1 MAISSIKYNLANSYG
16 AYNQKLTQETR
27 DKLIELG
34 IPFSSSTTE
43 AEGKRLIA
51 TAEAKNS
58 AKENGNMFSENKNT
72 SDLFEKAKS
81 LAQKLGIEVSEGTN
95 FNTLLTKI
103 EAKLEQLINVNKNN
117 INALNE
123 LKGLSQELANIQAES
138 NGSSGYD
145 NTNQALM
152 KSLEIMAQYN
162 MNYLNSD
169 NQKK

>member
-34 IPFSSSTTE
+34 IQFSASTTE

-51 TAEAKNS
+51 AAEAKNT
-58 AKENGNMFSENKNT
+58 AKEDSNMFSKKENT
-72 SDLFEKAKS
+72 SDLFEKAKT
-81 LAQKLGIEVSEGTN
+81 LAQKLGIEVNEGTN
-95 FNTLLTKI
+95 FSALLTKI

-123 LKGLSQELANIQAES
+123 LKGLSQELANLQAES

>member
-51 TAEAKNS
+51 TAETKNS
-58 AKENGNMFSENKNT
+58 AKENGNMFSENKNA